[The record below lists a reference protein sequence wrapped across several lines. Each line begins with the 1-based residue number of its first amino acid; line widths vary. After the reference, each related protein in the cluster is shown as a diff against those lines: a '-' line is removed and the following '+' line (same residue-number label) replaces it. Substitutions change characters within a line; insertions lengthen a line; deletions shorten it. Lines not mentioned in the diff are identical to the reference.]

1 MSVRSEYIL
10 GRKTNATEFSA
21 GREFT
26 VSVYRH
32 GKKLRY
38 TDPVTND
45 PWAAKPSV
53 IYRIRVTPK
62 RRQP

>member
-10 GRKTNATEFSA
+10 GRRTNAIEFLA

-26 VSVYRH
+26 VSVYRR